1 MSFTIDI
8 TGETMPTFDDR
19 PVNVCWIDGQAFN
32 DPGVYQMH
40 MLMYHGL
47 NVDVKADD
55 NTIIKAPVNPVI
67 PPPDPYFIPAPGV
80 TLVPV
85 AGGNFTPVYNP
96 GITGSQLD
104 NTKPLTVI
112 PSKGTGGTGGAGWA
126 LAGIIGA
133 IVAFGWTRTRR
144 TRKARK

>member
-1 MSFTIDI
+1 MSFVLDI

-19 PVNVCWIDGQAFN
+19 PVNVCYICGQAFN

-80 TLVPV
+80 TLVPLS
-85 AGGNFTPVYNP
+85 GGNFTVTNQP

-104 NTKPLTVI
+104 NTKPLTSLR
-112 PSKGTGGTGGAGWA
+112 PGGSAGGSGWVM
-126 LAGIIGA
+126 AGIIGA
-133 IVAFGWTRTRR
+133 IVAFGWTRSRR